1 MILAGLSHGGWENPV
16 RIVCDTHLRTPP
28 QAQVVMTAAK
38 IPTILATC
46 CADQNRYAAYMRAG
60 CRVLCLNCKGG
71 HVDLLQLMEQLGQ
84 EQIDSILL
92 EGGGTLNWAAL
103 KAGSFNRCRHISRP
117 RCCGTESGR
126 NACEGTGVPT
136 PDASFHLKNSRLF
149 KLGEDFLIESEVDYP
164 CSPGSLKKSER

>member
-1 MILAGLSHGGWENPV
+1 MVGVGTVLTDDPSLACHMEGGRNPV

-84 EQIDSILL
+84 EQIDSIS
-92 EGGGTLNWAAL
+92 
-103 KAGSFNRCRHISRP
+103 AGKRRKRLWRVRAFQR
-117 RCCGTESGR
+117 
-126 NACEGTGVPT
+126 PT
-136 PDASFHLKNSRLF
+136 PHF
-149 KLGEDFLIESEVDYP
+149 I
-164 CSPGSLKKSER
+164 